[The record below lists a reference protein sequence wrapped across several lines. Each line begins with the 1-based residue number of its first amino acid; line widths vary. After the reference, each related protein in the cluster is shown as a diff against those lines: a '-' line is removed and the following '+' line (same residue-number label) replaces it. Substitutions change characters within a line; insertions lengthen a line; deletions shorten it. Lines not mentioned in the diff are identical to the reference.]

1 MKDGKEVIRIM
12 NVSGLPYLAFNS
24 KNRNQEKKNKSRF
37 NGILKKEMEKD
48 RKKQGL
54 TEKKRLNTLKIGC
67 LTIKIHRK
75 NG

>member
-1 MKDGKEVIRIM
+1 MKDGKEVIKTM

-37 NGILKKEMEKD
+37 DKILEKEMEKD
-48 RKKQGL
+48 RKKHD
-54 TEKKRLNTLKIGC
+54 LNE
-67 LTIKIHRK
+67 K

>member
-1 MKDGKEVIRIM
+1 M

-37 NGILKKEMEKD
+37 DKIPEKEMEKD
-48 RKKQGL
+48 RNKHD
-54 TEKKRLNTLKIGC
+54 LNE
-67 LTIKIHRK
+67 K